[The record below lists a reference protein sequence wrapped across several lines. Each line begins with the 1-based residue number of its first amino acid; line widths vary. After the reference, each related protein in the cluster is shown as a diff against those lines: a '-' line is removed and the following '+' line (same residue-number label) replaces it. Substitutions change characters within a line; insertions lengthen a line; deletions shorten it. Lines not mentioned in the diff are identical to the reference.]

1 MSSRDFTFL
10 TLRNISAYETNG
22 SPVADNYVLTISSGK
37 QNWTRNLNVSSI
49 TFNSIPSSSVS
60 TLVSAPPYANF
71 KQLYYNPT
79 TGQLGYN

>member
-1 MSSRDFTFL
+1 MTSRDFTFL
-10 TLRNISAYETNG
+10 TLRNLSAYETNG
-22 SPVADNYVLTISSGK
+22 APVADNYVLTISSGK

-49 TFNSIPSSSVS
+49 IFNSIPSSSVS
-60 TLVSAPPYANF
+60 TLGVPIPTNF